1 MNRIFVSLAL
11 FGLLLSA
18 CASSPT
24 TAGPSVGTI
33 VAATMQALTAAAPQ
47 PTVAP
52 PTATLPSGISV
63 SFENV
68 SFIIPSGLAL
78 GANAEAVP
86 AVTGDEQGPWGMA
99 PAHVRFTFYG
109 YYNVTA
115 KFSVMEIA
123 VYPAQEYA
131 AINYGAGNSLPRLQA
146 ILAASAAPIDPANLP
161 RVPFFNAGPLFSAQV
176 NVIEFASG
184 SGVREVTQYGQAVGP
199 AANNATFYHFE
210 GLTRDGQYYI
220 IVVLPVGAPFLVN
233 PDGQFDLNDPNV
245 GLSADGVPFPGY
257 TSMNPADYEDYFG
270 AVADKL
276 NASAPEIFSP
286 SLTLL
291 DALIQSI
298 TVTP

>member
-47 PTVAP
+47 PTA
-52 PTATLPSGISV
+52 
-63 SFENV
+63 
-68 SFIIPSGLAL
+68 
-78 GANAEAVP
+78 
-86 AVTGDEQGPWGMA
+86 
-99 PAHVRFTFYG
+99 
-109 YYNVTA
+109 
-115 KFSVMEIA
+115 
-123 VYPAQEYA
+123 
-131 AINYGAGNSLPRLQA
+131 
-146 ILAASAAPIDPANLP
+146 
-161 RVPFFNAGPLFSAQV
+161 
-176 NVIEFASG
+176 
-184 SGVREVTQYGQAVGP
+184 
-199 AANNATFYHFE
+199 
-210 GLTRDGQYYI
+210 
-220 IVVLPVGAPFLVN
+220 FLVN